1 LPEDVVHVRIIRSIQ
16 VNPDSIDLAY
26 MDDADVR
33 LGGVVFQTHH
43 ISISRGSNYD
53 NEIDAL
59 EAAAEALL
67 TDCLEDFVSSP
78 AYAIPEPV
86 LDEDDED
93 DDEDNEGEAP
103 GIDPVSAWKSEPVT
117 DPPIRYE
124 DGL

>member
-33 LGGVVFQTHH
+33 LGGAVFQTHH

-53 NEIDAL
+53 SGIDEL
-59 EAAAEALL
+59 EGAAEALL

-78 AYAIPEPV
+78 AYEIPIPV
-86 LDEDDED
+86 QDDDDED
-93 DDEDNEGEAP
+93 DDD
-103 GIDPVSAWKSEPVT
+103 
-117 DPPIRYE
+117 
-124 DGL
+124 